1 VTHMKDAKSVIG
13 RGVVD
18 RKNLIAGYGEDVAY
32 TEFPECVNN
41 SFTACNHVRILA
53 YCAQI
58 MPRAKS
64 ASVSKTFNST
74 LERFSGN
81 GLNWVIARLPIEVE
95 KVWGTRGML
104 KVRVRVNGFEY
115 RTSLFPT
122 GKGEH
127 YLLVN
132 KKVQKAAKIGPG
144 KEATFV
150 VEPDLESREVQ
161 IPPELEQSL
170 KQDRGL
176 RKWFD
181 ALSRSARKWLSDLV
195 SEAKSPE
202 TRRRRAERIAEQVME
217 AMEAEKELPPMVR
230 LAFSRIPGAF
240 QTWKNM
246 TEKQRRHNLLAIFY
260 YQNPESRQRRFERIF
275 AEPSE

>member
-1 VTHMKDAKSVIG
+1 
-13 RGVVD
+13 
-18 RKNLIAGYGEDVAY
+18 
-32 TEFPECVNN
+32 
-41 SFTACNHVRILA
+41 
-53 YCAQI
+53 

-64 ASVSKTFNST
+64 ASKTFNAT
-74 LERFSGN
+74 LEKFSGN
-81 GLNWVIARLPIEVE
+81 GLNWVIARLPIQVE

-144 KEATFV
+144 KDATFV
-150 VEPDLESREVQ
+150 VEPDLEARELQ

-170 KQDRGL
+170 KQVRRL
-176 RKWFD
+176 KKWFD
-181 ALSRSARKWLSDLV
+181 TLSHSVRKWLSDLV

-202 TRRRRAERIAEQVME
+202 TRRRRAQRVAEQVMA
-217 AMEAEKELPPMVR
+217 AMEAEHDLPPMVR
-230 LAFSRIPGAF
+230 LAFSRIPGAV
-240 QTWKNM
+240 QTWQNM

-260 YQNPESRQRRFERIF
+260 YQTPESRLRRIERIF
-275 AEPSE
+275 QESSE

>member
-1 VTHMKDAKSVIG
+1 
-13 RGVVD
+13 
-18 RKNLIAGYGEDVAY
+18 
-32 TEFPECVNN
+32 
-41 SFTACNHVRILA
+41 
-53 YCAQI
+53 

-64 ASVSKTFNST
+64 ASKTFSAT
-74 LERFSGN
+74 LEKFSGN
-81 GLNWVIARLPIEVE
+81 GLNWVIARLPIQVE

-132 KKVQKAAKIGPG
+132 KKVQKAAKTGPG

-150 VEPDLESREVQ
+150 VEPDLEVRELQ
-161 IPPELEQSL
+161 TPPELEQAL
-170 KQDRGL
+170 KEDRRL
-176 RKWFD
+176 KKWFD
-181 ALSRSARKWLSDLV
+181 SLSRSARKWLSDMV

-202 TRRRRAERIAEQVME
+202 TRRRRAQRIAEQVMA
-217 AMEAEKELPPMVR
+217 AMEAEHDLPPMVR

-240 QTWKNM
+240 QAWQKM
-246 TEKQRRHNLLAIFY
+246 TERQRRHNLLAIFY
-260 YQNPESRQRRFERIF
+260 YQTPESRQRRIERIF
-275 AEPSE
+275 QEPEDE